1 MLSIIQSFYQYLTI
15 CLLLLLFT
23 EFSSLI
29 AQDKN
34 PWAETPELEV
44 SGFVDLFYAY
54 DFNQPTTPYRQ
65 VFFFHHNRHN
75 EFNLNLGLLKMTVN
89 QTKYRVSFALQ
100 AGTYPND
107 NYAAEPGTLKNVFEA
122 FAGISLNRKN
132 NLWIDAGIFPSHLG
146 FESAISM
153 DNWTLTRSLVAENS
167 PYFLAGTF
175 VNWTPSDIIEIG
187 GGIFNGWQRIT
198 RVPGNTMPS
207 FGFKLVISPSENYS
221 INWRTFIGTD
231 DPDST
236 RRMMYFSNFYAQMQF
251 IEQFGLIAN
260 LDLGFRQ
267 QSKGSSDYNDWYG
280 ITLIARYDFTEKWG
294 AALRG
299 ELYMDPDGE
308 MVTIEDSPNGF
319 RTSGVSL
326 NLDFIPIP
334 QVACRIE
341 GRWLHSPDNIY
352 VKGETMSHDD
362 FFIVASIAVKMG
374 KKIL

>member
-1 MLSIIQSFYQYLTI
+1 MILKSFT
-15 CLLLLLFT
+15 CCFFAFFFLLLHYPNTYVL
-23 EFSSLI
+23 
-29 AQDKN
+29 AQDKGSWSK
-34 PWAETPELEV
+34 PPELELQ
-44 SGFVDLFYAY
+44 GYVDVFYAY

-65 VFFFHHNRHN
+65 DFFFHHNRHN
-75 EFNLNLGLLKMTVN
+75 EFNLNLGLIKMTVN
-89 QTKYRVSFALQ
+89 QTKYRASFALQ

-107 NYAAEPGTLKNVFEA
+107 NYASEPQTLKNVFEA
-122 FAGISLNRKN
+122 YAGISLNKKN
-132 NLWIDAGIFPSHLG
+132 NLWIDVGIFPSHLG

-175 VNWTPSDIIEIG
+175 VNWTPSDLIEFG
-187 GGIFNGWQRIT
+187 GGVFNGWQRIT
-198 RVPGNTMPS
+198 RVPGNSMPS
-207 FGFKLVISPSENYS
+207 FGSKLVISPGENYS

-251 IEQFGLIAN
+251 VEQFGLIAN

-267 QSKGSSDYNDWYG
+267 QSKGSSDYNNWYG
-280 ITLIARYDFTEKWG
+280 ITLIARYDFAEKWG

-299 ELYMDPDGE
+299 ELFMDPEGE

-319 RTSGVSL
+319 RTSGISL
-326 NLDFIPIP
+326 NLDFTPIP

-341 GRWLHSPDNIY
+341 GRWLHSPDQIY
-352 VKGETMSHDD
+352 TKGDSRIQDD
-362 FFIVASIAVKMG
+362 FFIVASIAVKLG